1 MDKKVDLEFFKNAL
15 ENFDAFCDGFERA
28 ASESFLSRDAPTT
41 LDQYTSKY
49 RRSTPEV
56 VREVAEPGTEDLGI
70 GTPDPNVQA
79 PWIEQSREDL

>member
-1 MDKKVDLEFFKNAL
+1 MQKVDQDLYARAL
-15 ENFDAFCDGFERA
+15 ANFDAFCDGFERA
-28 ASESFLSRDAPTT
+28 AAESFLSRDAPTT

-56 VREVAEPGTEDLGI
+56 VREVAEPGAEDLGT

-79 PWIEQSREDL
+79 PWIEQA